1 MAPGG
6 EIYRSHERFG
16 ENVLCHGSH
25 EWLPYSKN
33 AMRTKSPNPNLSL
46 RSSDPR
52 FPNHHHEKGV
62 LLFRARHLPGTPIPD
77 FKSALRI

>member
-6 EIYRSHERFG
+6 EMLRLFERFG

-33 AMRTKSPNPNLSL
+33 EACLECSNTQ
-46 RSSDPR
+46 
-52 FPNHHHEKGV
+52 
-62 LLFRARHLPGTPIPD
+62 
-77 FKSALRI
+77 